1 MIRLGHHLNH
11 SSGDWHQGCLSERK
25 GTSIKNTSQTER
37 AKESLKSLLIE
48 GKLHLQVLN
57 SKAWQRHLFAGQIVS
72 LYCRVWQTHL
82 FAVNYRSNILVALYT
97 YKVVIATKK
106 KAEITLWGCCC
117 RYIEYYQDLELNQ
130 P

>member
-1 MIRLGHHLNH
+1 MI
-11 SSGDWHQGCLSERK
+11 
-25 GTSIKNTSQTER
+25 GTKDASQTER
-37 AKESLKSLLIE
+37 AQASRIPLRQKGQKRVLIE

-106 KAEITLWGCCC
+106 KAEITL
-117 RYIEYYQDLELNQ
+117 
-130 P
+130 